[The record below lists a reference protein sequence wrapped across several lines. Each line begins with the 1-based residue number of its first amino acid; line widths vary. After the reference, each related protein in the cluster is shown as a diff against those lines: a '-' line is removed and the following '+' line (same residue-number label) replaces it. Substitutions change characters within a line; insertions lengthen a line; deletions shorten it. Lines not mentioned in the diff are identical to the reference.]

1 MKYRRKI
8 NGQWGPWENIK
19 IKSLDSLPIGTGIE
33 FYGPKNKIPTGFL
46 ICDGSAISRTTYSD
60 LFELIGTTYG
70 TGDGSTTFNLP
81 DYQGRVGV
89 GINENDTD
97 FNVVGET
104 GGSKELQSHNHGN
117 LWQVGSGGG
126 TGTGSYDGMP
136 SVLGSYA
143 IPGMASWNTKNAGTG
158 DSGNLQP
165 YIAIWK
171 LIKATNTTPTMAS
184 VVNSYNT
191 STEDSYSC
199 DYQNKHYGGVELF
212 TGYTSGNV
220 TLSDSASNYSY
231 IEVYGQKS
239 GCYGYVKIYSP
250 NGKQFGLAV
259 HNAYESNNI
268 QQIFG
273 RYTIS
278 GTTITKDFEV
288 YMNNNSAPSNSND
301 IKIEKVIGY
310 K

>member
-1 MKYRRKI
+1 MKYKY
-8 NGQWGPWENIK
+8 NGEWVDVNIK
-19 IKSLDSLPIGTGIE
+19 ALDSMVIGSIIQFVGTT
-33 FYGPKNKIPTGFL
+33 IPTGWL
-46 ICDGSAISRTTYSD
+46 ECDGSTITQSAYPELYD
-60 LFELIGTTYG
+60 LIGG
-70 TGDGSTTFNLP
+70 TLP
-81 DYQGRVGV
+81 DFRGRVLV
-89 GINENDTD
+89 GQDTNDTD
-97 FNVVGET
+97 FNTVGKT
-104 GGSKELQSHNHGN
+104 GGSKELQAHSHEIKRDYNQNGFATPYGEPFSG
-117 LWQVGSGGG
+117 WGIRQDSIGSA
-126 TGTGSYDGMP
+126 TLTR
-136 SVLGSYA
+136 
-143 IPGMASWNTKNAGTG
+143 TQEAGTG
-158 DSGNLQP
+158 NSGNLQP
-165 YIAIWK
+165 YAVVKHI
-171 LIKATNTTPTMAS
+171 IKATNTTPTMAS
-184 VVNSYNT
+184 VVNATNS
-191 STEDSYSC
+191 STTDAYSC
-199 DYQNKHYGGVELF
+199 DYENKHYGGVELF

-250 NGKQFGLAV
+250 NGKQFGLAI

-288 YMNNNSAPSNSND
+288 YMNNNGTPSNSND